1 MVGQIVLLYGGL
13 NDFFSDISLDLIS
26 VFEKKLLYFVNESI
40 IFTILN
46 STIRDE
52 IIEDLLAFFINII
65 KVYLSNE

>member
-1 MVGQIVLLYGGL
+1 MI
-13 NDFFSDISLDLIS
+13 FFSDISLDLIS